1 LRKRWP
7 VKRILG
13 YVGVLATCFV
23 VGVVTGWTTI
33 ASRIDDYAVDWM
45 FNLSPPSASE
55 AYAAHILAIDDATF
69 NDMGG
74 VRHYRT
80 MLASGLE
87 RLAPAHP
94 KLVAIDFIL
103 EDAGD
108 PAEDARLARA
118 MAATPNLV
126 LAADLVGK
134 KWEDPLPLFRQHAAA
149 LGHVKPDEESRDG
162 VTREIPLE
170 KRTDSERH
178 WALSLEAF
186 RLFQGAR
193 ILE

>member
-1 LRKRWP
+1 MRKRWP
-7 VKRILG
+7 AKRILG
-13 YVGVLATCFV
+13 YVGVLTACFV
-23 VGVVTGWTTI
+23 VGVVAGWTPI

-45 FNLSPPSASE
+45 FNLSPPVASAKP
-55 AYAAHILAIDDATF
+55 AALILAIDDESF

-87 RLAPAHP
+87 LLAPAHP

-118 MAATPNLV
+118 MAATPNLI
-126 LAADLVGK
+126 LAADLVSE
-134 KWEDPLPLFRQHAAA
+134 KWEDPLPLTILLLMGDQI
-149 LGHVKPDEESRDG
+149 ES
-162 VTREIPLE
+162 V
-170 KRTDSERH
+170 
-178 WALSLEAF
+178 
-186 RLFQGAR
+186 
-193 ILE
+193 